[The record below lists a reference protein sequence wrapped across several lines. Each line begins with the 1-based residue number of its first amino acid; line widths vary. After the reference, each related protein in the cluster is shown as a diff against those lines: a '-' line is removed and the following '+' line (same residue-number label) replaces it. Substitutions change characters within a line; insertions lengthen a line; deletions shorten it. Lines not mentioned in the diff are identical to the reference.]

1 MFLVTLIFMLSYTSC
16 LYMFDIN
23 PLLVISFAYDDTQKD
38 IKKIKSKC
46 VIYSSQDL
54 EAYLGY
60 EWIKTVCI

>member
-1 MFLVTLIFMLSYTSC
+1 
-16 LYMFDIN
+16 MFDIN

-46 VIYSSQDL
+46 VIYSRQDL